1 MIYCKIDSHKLEYIF
16 QTDEYYC
23 PFCGLIYENPYSFNY
38 HYNENSMNLLTQN
51 DLMEFNYLHQD
62 FNKIVG
68 NHISEKNLSTSINL
82 MIETRNKLLYFIYD
96 NKLNSYK
103 SEIMEYFN
111 NYYKIIKTTGNNS
124 FKFIDSILIKTMI
137 MYYSTHNLNLNLY
150 EIVKKYIENNF
161 KDWNSKAKYKNML
174 DFARFIKENNDRIIS
189 V

>member
-68 NHISEKNLSTSINL
+68 NISEKNLSTSINL

-96 NKLNSYK
+96 NRLNSYK
-103 SEIMEYFN
+103 YEIMEYFN
-111 NYYKIIKTTGNNS
+111 TYYKIFSINSKKYTNTIIIK
-124 FKFIDSILIKTMI
+124 ILIT
-137 MYYSTHNLNLNLY
+137 YYSTHNLNLNLY
-150 EIVKKYIENNF
+150 DVVKNYIEDSM
-161 KDWNSKAKYKNML
+161 KDRHSKAKYKNIL
-174 DFARFIKENNDRIIS
+174 DFAKFLKENNYRIF
-189 V
+189 

>member
-1 MIYCKIDSHKLEYIF
+1 
-16 QTDEYYC
+16 
-23 PFCGLIYENPYSFNY
+23 
-38 HYNENSMNLLTQN
+38 
-51 DLMEFNYLHQD
+51 
-62 FNKIVG
+62 
-68 NHISEKNLSTSINL
+68 
-82 MIETRNKLLYFIYD
+82 
-96 NKLNSYK
+96 
-103 SEIMEYFN
+103 MEYFN